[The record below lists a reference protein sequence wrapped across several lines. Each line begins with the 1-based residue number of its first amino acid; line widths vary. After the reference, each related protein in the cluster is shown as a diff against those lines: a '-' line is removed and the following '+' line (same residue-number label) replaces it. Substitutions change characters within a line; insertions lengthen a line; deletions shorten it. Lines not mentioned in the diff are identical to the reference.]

1 MNMTQQLSGATA
13 SGPDPVVLTEGMSPY
28 EVFHRVG
35 ELTRKLHDA
44 LQALGYHNDVQDAVG
59 SLPDA
64 RARLD
69 YVAELT
75 EKAAERVLGAAETG
89 RSIQEELEV
98 QAHALNGSWAS
109 AGSKPDAEL
118 LEDTRKF
125 IAMVCQG
132 TSATNSQFTE
142 IMLAQDFHDLTGQTI
157 HRIIK
162 LASNVETQLL
172 KLLLDATPPEKRV
185 ATEMHGMA
193 GGPVIPSLAD
203 SNVVTNQSQVDDL
216 LESLGF

>member
-1 MNMTQQLSGATA
+1 MNINQQTSGAA
-13 SGPDPVVLTEGMSPY
+13 APGVDAAVLMEGMSPY

-44 LQALGYHNDVQDAVG
+44 LQALGYHTDVQDAVG

-98 QAHALNGSWAS
+98 QARALNGSWSA
-109 AGSKPDAEL
+109 AGSSPDAAL

-125 IAMVCQG
+125 VSMVCQG
-132 TSATNSQFTE
+132 TTDTNAQFTE

-162 LASNVETQLL
+162 LASNLETQLL
-172 KLLLDATPPEKRV
+172 KLLLDSTPPEKRAV
-185 ATEMHGMA
+185 TEMHGMA
-193 GGPVIPSLAD
+193 GGPVVPSLAD
-203 SNVVTNQSQVDDL
+203 NNVVTNQTQVDDL